1 MQITCLGRPGAFASQ
16 ITRSRIFSSTNS
28 LVLHFGK
35 CYSGG
40 SSAKLVLLRQA
51 FCSSF
56 NRNSYFRRYFMAK
69 LFWGLLKTARPRQWI
84 KNFAVFAALVFSGT
98 LFDPTNQFKI
108 LAVFVLFCIFSSATY
123 FLNDIFDIERDKL
136 HPFKKKRPIASGL
149 IPLPLAIITAFS
161 LIVISLP
168 LSYSLSP
175 AFFFAAL
182 TYLIMQIFYSAYLK
196 QIILI
201 DILVTAA
208 GFVLRV
214 YAGVWAIDAHLN
226 VWFLLSISSFAL
238 FLAIGKR
245 RSERT
250 LMEANASAH
259 RETLLHYPENLL
271 DILTSMFATSAWL
284 TYAFFAF
291 LQPPIQAKQAFND
304 LLGGLELPFSEAK
317 YLMAT
322 VPVVIY
328 AVMRYLYIIYEKK
341 EGESPERV
349 LLSDKPLLTSVLL
362 WIIMVVGIIYFLG
375 A

>member
-1 MQITCLGRPGAFASQ
+1 
-16 ITRSRIFSSTNS
+16 
-28 LVLHFGK
+28 
-35 CYSGG
+35 
-40 SSAKLVLLRQA
+40 
-51 FCSSF
+51 
-56 NRNSYFRRYFMAK
+56 MAK
-69 LFWGLLKTARPRQWI
+69 FLWGLIKEARPRQWV
-84 KNFAVFAALVFSGT
+84 KNFAVFAAIIFSGT
-98 LFDPTNQFKI
+98 LLDPTDQIKTIQAF
-108 LAVFVLFCIFSSATY
+108 LLFCVFSSVTY
-123 FLNDIFDIERDKL
+123 VLNDIFDLKKDLL

-149 IPLPLAIITAFS
+149 IPIPVALGLSLTSIAVFLP
-161 LIVISLP
+161 IS
-168 LSYSLSP
+168 YKLSP
-175 AFFFAAL
+175 AFFFAVLA
-182 TYLIMQIFYSAYLK
+182 YLILQLFYSAYLK
-196 QIILI
+196 NIILL
-201 DILVTAA
+201 DVLVIAA

-214 YAGVWAIDAHLN
+214 YAGVWVIDAHLN
-226 VWFLLSISSFAL
+226 VWFLLSVTSFAL

-250 LMEANASAH
+250 LMEGQAPLH

-291 LQPPIQAKQAFND
+291 LQPPILARQVFSSI
-304 LLGGLELPFSEAK
+304 LGGFELPFTEAK

-349 LLSDKPLLTSVLL
+349 LLSDKPLLATVIIWL
-362 WIIMVVGIIYFLG
+362 IMVVGIIYYLG

>member
-1 MQITCLGRPGAFASQ
+1 
-16 ITRSRIFSSTNS
+16 
-28 LVLHFGK
+28 
-35 CYSGG
+35 
-40 SSAKLVLLRQA
+40 
-51 FCSSF
+51 
-56 NRNSYFRRYFMAK
+56 MAK
-69 LFWGLLKTARPRQWI
+69 FLWGLIKAVRPRQWI

-98 LFDPTNQFKI
+98 LLDPTNQLK
-108 LAVFVLFCIFSSATY
+108 AVEAFLLFCIFSSATY
-123 FLNDIFDIERDKL
+123 LLNDVFDIERDKL

-149 IPLPLAIITAFS
+149 IPVPLAIVLALLS
-161 LIVISLP
+161 IVIFLP
-168 LSYSLSP
+168 VAYQLSP
-175 AFFFAAL
+175 AFFFASL
-182 TYLIMQIFYSAYLK
+182 VYLILQLLYSSFLK
-196 QIILI
+196 QVILL
-201 DILVTAA
+201 DVLVIAA

-214 YAGVWAIDAHLN
+214 YGGVWAIDAHLN
-226 VWFLLSISSFAL
+226 VWFLLSVTSFAL

-250 LMEANASAH
+250 LMEAQASRH

-271 DILTSMFATSAWL
+271 DILTAMFATSAWL

-291 LQPPIQAKQAFND
+291 LQPPIQARQAFSIF
-304 LLGGLELPFSEAK
+304 LGGFELPFTEAK

-349 LLSDKPLLTSVLL
+349 LLSDTPMLSTTVLWL
-362 WIIMVVGIIYFLG
+362 ILVIGIIYYLG

>member
-1 MQITCLGRPGAFASQ
+1 M
-16 ITRSRIFSSTNS
+16 
-28 LVLHFGK
+28 V
-35 CYSGG
+35 
-40 SSAKLVLLRQA
+40 
-51 FCSSF
+51 
-56 NRNSYFRRYFMAK
+56 K
-69 LFWGLLKTARPRQWI
+69 LFWGLIKTVRPRQWI
-84 KNFAVFAALVFSGT
+84 KNFAVFAALIFSGT
-98 LFDPTNQFKI
+98 LLDHSAQLKASQAF
-108 LAVFVLFCIFSSATY
+108 LLFCVFSSTTY
-123 FLNDIFDIERDKL
+123 LLNDVFDIERDKL

-149 IPLPLAIITAFS
+149 ISPSLAVGLS
-161 LIVISLP
+161 LLLIAVSLP
-168 LSYSLSP
+168 LSYKLSP
-175 AFFFAAL
+175 AFFFASIA
-182 TYLIMQIFYSAYLK
+182 YLLLQLAYSTYLK
-196 QIILI
+196 QVILL
-201 DILVTAA
+201 DVLVIAA

-226 VWFLLSISSFAL
+226 VWFLLSITSFAL

-250 LMEANASAH
+250 LMEGQASLH

-271 DILTSMFATSAWL
+271 DILTAMFATSAWL

-291 LQPPIQAKQAFND
+291 LQPPIQARQAISLIF
-304 LLGGLELPFSEAK
+304 GGLELPFTEAK

-349 LLSDKPLLTSVLL
+349 LLSDRPILISVLL
-362 WIIMVVGIIYFLG
+362 WLVMVIGIIYYLG

>member
-1 MQITCLGRPGAFASQ
+1 MAQFLWAIFKAS
-16 ITRSRIFSSTNS
+16 
-28 LVLHFGK
+28 
-35 CYSGG
+35 
-40 SSAKLVLLRQA
+40 
-51 FCSSF
+51 
-56 NRNSYFRRYFMAK
+56 
-69 LFWGLLKTARPRQWI
+69 RPRQWI
-84 KNFAVFAALVFSGT
+84 KNFAVFAALIFSGT
-98 LFDPTNQFKI
+98 LLDKTNQLKTLEAF
-108 LAVFVLFCIFSSATY
+108 ALFCIFSSATY
-123 FLNDIFDIERDKL
+123 LLNDIFDIERDKL

-149 IPLPLAIITAFS
+149 IPVPLAIILALG
-161 LIVISLP
+161 LITIFLP
-168 LSYSLSP
+168 LSYKLSP

-182 TYLIMQIFYSAYLK
+182 TYLVLQLFYSTYLK

-201 DILVTAA
+201 DVLVIAA

-226 VWFLLSISSFAL
+226 VWFLLSVTTFAL

-250 LMEANASAH
+250 LMTSLDFRH

-271 DILTSMFATSAWL
+271 DNLTSMFANSTWL

-291 LQPPIQAKQAFND
+291 LQPPIQARHVASSLF
-304 LLGGLELPFSEAK
+304 GGFELPFSEAK

-349 LLSDKPLLTSVLL
+349 ILTDTPLLSTILI
-362 WIIMVVGIIYFLG
+362 WIIMVLIIIYYLG